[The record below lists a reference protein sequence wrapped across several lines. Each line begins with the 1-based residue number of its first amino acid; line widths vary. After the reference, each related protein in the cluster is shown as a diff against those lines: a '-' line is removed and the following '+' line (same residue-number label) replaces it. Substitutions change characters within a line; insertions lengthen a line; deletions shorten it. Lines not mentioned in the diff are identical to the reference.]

1 VGLGAQDHPDHR
13 KCKISGTIAK
23 EGTMMDNVNEPAV
36 KFVGLTKSFVTRDDK
51 IVHTLQDVSFEVAS
65 GEFVAIVGPSGC
77 GKSTT
82 LNVLAGIMPATRGQ
96 ALIHG
101 RPFVE
106 ARLDIGYVFQQDT
119 LLPWRRVD
127 ENIGTGL
134 VLHRVPVADQRRRVA
149 ELIEIMGLRGFEK
162 AYPKELSGGMRKRVA
177 LATVLAYN
185 PSLLLMDEPFG
196 ALDAQ
201 TRLVL
206 QDELLR
212 VWELNR
218 KTVLFVTHDLAEAI
232 ILADRVIVMTA
243 RPAHIK
249 SQYTVDLPRPRSAA
263 KARLNPRFEELFYTI
278 WNDLRAEITDQTGE
292 EVE

>member
-1 VGLGAQDHPDHR
+1 M
-13 KCKISGTIAK
+13 S
-23 EGTMMDNVNEPAV
+23 NVNEPAV
-36 KFVGLTKSFVTRDDK
+36 QFIGLTKSFVTRDDK

-65 GEFVAIVGPSGC
+65 GEFVALVGPSGC

-82 LNVLAGIMPATRGQ
+82 LNVLAGILAATRGQ
-96 ALIHG
+96 ALIRG
-101 RPFVE
+101 RPPAE

-119 LLPWRRVD
+119 VLPWKRVED
-127 ENIGTGL
+127 NIATGL
-134 VLHRVPVADQRRRVA
+134 ALHKVPVADQRRRVA
-149 ELIEIMGLRGFEK
+149 ELIDIMGLKGFEK
-162 AYPKELSGGMRKRVA
+162 AYPNELSGGMRKRVA

-201 TRLVL
+201 TRVVL

-249 SQYTVDLPRPRSAA
+249 SEYTVDLPRPRSAA
-263 KARLNPRFEELFYTI
+263 KARLNPRFDQLFFTI
-278 WNDLRAEITDQTGE
+278 WNDLRVEITEQTGE
-292 EVE
+292 KVE

>member
-1 VGLGAQDHPDHR
+1 MATV
-13 KCKISGTIAK
+13 K
-23 EGTMMDNVNEPAV
+23 EPAV
-36 KFVGLTKSFVTRDDK
+36 KFTGLTKSFVTRDDK

-65 GEFVAIVGPSGC
+65 GEFVALVGPSGC

-96 ALIHG
+96 ALIRG
-101 RPFVE
+101 RPPAE

-119 LLPWRRVD
+119 VLPWKRVD
-127 ENIGTGL
+127 DNIATGL
-134 VLHRVPVADQRRRVA
+134 ALHKVPAGDRKRRVA
-149 ELIEIMGLRGFEK
+149 ELIDVMGLKGFEN
-162 AYPKELSGGMRKRVA
+162 AFPNELSGGMRKRVA

-201 TRLVL
+201 TRVVL

-232 ILADRVIVMTA
+232 LLADRVIVMTA

-263 KARLNPRFEELFYTI
+263 QARLNPRFDELFFTI
-278 WNDLRAEITDQTGE
+278 WNDLKAEISSQTGE
-292 EVE
+292 KVE